1 MDQLYSM
8 LVRQEGGHVCLV
20 EEIRGRD
27 FMVICSQPCAGG
39 SVTVF
44 EMVDDSLALWDEFT
58 CDISSLSVAKEIAK
72 EHIEAVM
79 QMEREAND

>member
-8 LVRQEGGHVCLV
+8 LVRQEGGNVCLV

-27 FMVICSQPCAGG
+27 FIVICSPPCGG
-39 SVTVF
+39 GLFTIF
-44 EMVDDSLALWDEFT
+44 EMVNDSLALWDEFT
-58 CDISSLSVAKEIAK
+58 RDISSLSVAKEIAK
-72 EHIEAVM
+72 EHIEAVL